1 MRLVSSSVPRATLF
15 SVGERVAAFVLQF
28 GASVVIARLLSPA
41 EVGVFSLA
49 ASLVA
54 IAQVLRHFGIGD
66 FLVQERTLDREL
78 LRAAHGLAL
87 LVAWLIAAA
96 LWAGADTVARLYR
109 EPALAPVLQIL
120 AFAFVLAPVGAA
132 CATLLERE
140 LAWGRLAAVQI
151 ASTIAAVSTT
161 IALAA
166 TGHST
171 ASLAWGAVA
180 GNMTTIAGYG
190 LMRPRDMLLRPRLGE
205 LRRLLRFCST
215 MTASYLIEQLA
226 ARAPDLLIPRSLGF
240 TALGLFGR
248 GQSLALAAHDVV
260 VTGFV
265 RVARPLFARGDREPA
280 ALRRTYLGFLE
291 RLAALPL
298 ALFLFTA
305 LFADALV
312 RLLFGAA
319 WAGCGPVLA
328 VLATGLAL
336 AIPWYLAPAL
346 LTGTGQAGAM
356 LRIALVRLGATVAA
370 VLIGMQIGLLA
381 VALLIAAAGLLHV
394 AAYQRAL
401 RRSTGLELRDLLG
414 ACRPSL
420 RAVLPALAAAASARL
435 LPLEDGWDA
444 LRMLAL
450 GFSILA
456 VCAIGLAA
464 RLGHPLRADIAR
476 LLARRTPA
484 PTAPTPGARP

>member
-1 MRLVSSSVPRATLF
+1 MIGAVPRATLF
-15 SVGERVAAFVLQF
+15 SVGERLVAFVLQF
-28 GASVVIARLLSPA
+28 GVSVAIARLLSPA

-54 IAQVLRHFGIGD
+54 IAQVLRQFGIGD

-87 LVAWLIAAA
+87 LVAWVLAA
-96 LWAGADTVARLYR
+96 LLWFGAGWIASLYR
-109 EPALAPVLQIL
+109 EPAVAPVLRIL
-120 AFAFVLAPVGAA
+120 ALAFVLAPVGAA

-140 LAWGRLAAVQI
+140 LAYGRLAAVQI
-151 ASTIAAVSTT
+151 TSTLTAVVTT

-180 GNMTTIAGYG
+180 GNLATIAGYG
-190 LMRPRDMLLRPRLGE
+190 LLRPRDLLMRPRLGE

-240 TALGLFGR
+240 AALGLFGR
-248 GQSLALAAHDVV
+248 GQGLALAAHEVV

-265 RVARPLFARGDREPA
+265 RVARPVFARGDREPA
-280 ALRRTYLGFLE
+280 ALRGTYLAFLE

-305 LFADALV
+305 LFADPLV
-312 RLLFGAA
+312 RLLFGPA
-319 WAGCGPVLA
+319 WADCAPVLT
-328 VLATGLAL
+328 VLATGLAC

-346 LTGTGQAGAM
+346 LTGTGRADVM
-356 LRIALVRLGATVAA
+356 LRIAMVRLAATVTA
-370 VLIGMQIGLLA
+370 VAIGASYGLLA
-381 VALLIAAAGLLHV
+381 VALLVAAAGLVHV

-401 RRSTGLELRDLLG
+401 RAATGIGLRDLLR
-414 ACRPSL
+414 ACAPSL
-420 RAVLPALAAAASARL
+420 RAVLPALAAASAARL
-435 LPLEDGWDA
+435 MPLDDAWDA
-444 LRMLAL
+444 VGMLAL
-450 GFSILA
+450 GFGMLA
-456 VCAIGLAA
+456 TGAIGLA
-464 RLGHPLRADIAR
+464 RWLGHPLRDDLGR
-476 LLARRTPA
+476 LFARRG
-484 PTAPTPGARP
+484 TAPAARA

>member
-1 MRLVSSSVPRATLF
+1 MTGTVPRATLF
-15 SVGERVAAFVLQF
+15 SVGERLVAFVLQF

-54 IAQVLRHFGIGD
+54 IAQVLRQFGIGD

-87 LVAWLIAAA
+87 LVAWLLAAV
-96 LWAGADTVARLYR
+96 LWLGADAVAALYR
-109 EPALAPVLQIL
+109 EPEVAPVMRIL
-120 AFAFVLAPVGAA
+120 ALAFVLAPVGAA

-140 LAWGRLAAVQI
+140 LAYGRLAAVQI
-151 ASTIAAVSTT
+151 TSTLAAVGTT
-161 IALAA
+161 VALAA

-180 GNMTTIAGYG
+180 GNLATIAGYG
-190 LMRPRDMLLRPRLGE
+190 VLRPRDLLLRPRLGE

-240 TALGLFGR
+240 AALGLFGR
-248 GQSLALAAHDVV
+248 GQSLALAAHEVL

-265 RVARPLFARGDREPA
+265 RVARPVFARGDREPA
-280 ALRRTYLGFLE
+280 ALRATYLGFLA

-312 RLLFGAA
+312 RLLFGPV
-319 WAGCGPVLA
+319 WADCAPVLA
-328 VLATGLAL
+328 VLATGLAG

-346 LTGTGQAGAM
+346 LTGTGRAGAM
-356 LRIALVRLGATVAA
+356 LWIALVRLVATVAA
-370 VLIGMQIGLLA
+370 VAIGARFGLLA

-394 AAYQRAL
+394 AAYQHAL
-401 RRSTGLELRDLLG
+401 RTATGIRLTDLVQ
-414 ACRPSL
+414 ACSPSL
-420 RAVLPALAAAASARL
+420 RAVLPALAAASAARL
-435 LPLEDGWDA
+435 LPLDDSWDA

-450 GFSILA
+450 GFA
-456 VCAIGLAA
+456 VLVIGMIGLAA
-464 RLGHPLRADIAR
+464 RLGHPLRDDVAR
-476 LLARRTPA
+476 LLARRG
-484 PTAPTPGARP
+484 TAPAARA

>member
-1 MRLVSSSVPRATLF
+1 VTSAVPRATLF
-15 SVGERVAAFVLQF
+15 SVGERFIAFVLQF
-28 GASVVIARLLSPA
+28 SATVAIARMLTPA

-87 LVAWLIAAA
+87 LVAWLLAA
-96 LWAGADTVARLYR
+96 LLWLGADTVAALYQ
-109 EPALAPVLQIL
+109 EPAVAPVLRIL
-120 AFAFVLAPVGAA
+120 ALAFVLSPVGAA

-140 LAWGRLAAVQI
+140 LAYGRLAAVQVT
-151 ASTIAAVSTT
+151 STLISVGTT
-161 IALAA
+161 IGLAA

-180 GNMTTIAGYG
+180 GNLATIVGYG
-190 LMRPRDMLLRPRLGE
+190 LLRPRDLL
-205 LRRLLRFCST
+205 LRPRFCGMHRLLRFCST

-240 TALGLFGR
+240 AALGLFGR
-248 GQSLALAAHDVV
+248 GQGLALAAHELV

-280 ALRRTYLGFLE
+280 ALRLTYLAFLE
-291 RLAALPL
+291 RLAVLPL
-298 ALFLFTA
+298 ALFPFMA

-312 RLLFGAA
+312 RLFFGPA
-319 WAGCGPVLA
+319 WADCAPVLA
-328 VLATGLAL
+328 VLACGLTF

-346 LTGTGQAGAM
+346 LVGTGRAGAM
-356 LRIALVRLGATVAA
+356 LRIALVRLAA
-370 VLIGMQIGLLA
+370 AFLA
-381 VALLIAAAGLLHV
+381 VAIGTHFGLFVTALLLAGAGLLHV

-401 RRSTGLELRDLLG
+401 KAATGIGVHDLAR
-414 ACRPSL
+414 ACLPSL
-420 RAVLPALAAAASARL
+420 RAVLPALAMAAFARL
-435 LPLEDGWDA
+435 LPLADAWDA
-444 LRMLAL
+444 LAMLVL
-450 GFSILA
+450 GLSLLVA
-456 VCAIGLAA
+456 PATALAA
-464 RLGHPLRADIAR
+464 WLGHPLRDDLAS
-476 LLARRTPA
+476 LLARRRAA
-484 PTAPTPGARP
+484 PQAQA